1 MPGSIGSVL
10 FACNYNAVRSPI
22 ALGLARCLFGN
33 RIYFDSVGVRAGGE
47 LDGFSVAVMA
57 EIDIDIS
64 GHQPKTFDELE
75 DTSFDLVI
83 TLTPEAQHAAIELTR
98 TMAVEIEYWN
108 TYDPTLTLG
117 NRETILAAY
126 RDVREGLRRAIEQR
140 FGDGGRQGGQQ

>member
-1 MPGSIGSVL
+1 MSGTIGSVL

-22 ALGLARCLFGN
+22 ALGLARQLYGA
-33 RIYFDSVGVRAGGE
+33 RIHFDSVGVRPGGE

-64 GHQPKTFDELE
+64 GHAPKTFAELE

-83 TLTPEAQHAAIELTR
+83 TLTPEAQHKAVEMTR

-108 TYDPTLTLG
+108 TFDPTLILG

-126 RDVREGLRRAIEQR
+126 RDVRDRLRQVIERR
-140 FGDGGRQGGQQ
+140 FGGGDRG